1 MANIISK
8 ILHSLHFLKSPT
20 GRYHEFQYCHDSA
33 LGRYHGHDSALG
45 LNHDHDTAQL
55 VIIPELD
62 FGGKFK
68 WVAFLEHAS
77 ITLKLLKVGL
87 AQL

>member
-1 MANIISK
+1 M

-20 GRYHEFQYCHDSA
+20 GRYHGFQYCHDSA
-33 LGRYHGHDSALG
+33 LGLYHGHDSALG

-68 WVAFLEHAS
+68 
-77 ITLKLLKVGL
+77 
-87 AQL
+87 